1 MATQVELEP
10 GMVNSRLLASPLT
23 DSSNKTLMED
33 SPIIS
38 SDPKKPVPG
47 PKPRL
52 TPKPFALQRN
62 ATIRPI
68 LAPKPQSKPKPET
81 LSKPEP
87 PSKPKPTSPALK
99 SESTPASGPGSKPE
113 SPTLKPEP
121 SPPWNDPSKLAET
134 GSVVRSLA
142 SQSKP
147 AEWSSRSKAG
157 GSITR
162 AKSMGFL
169 GSVGLEEHASK
180 EGDEVVRRPQETRSS
195 KPRPVSAIFLP
206 DTTESSSSA
215 PPRLDR
221 RPLSSDLTSKFEPT
235 AQRQPTTGES
245 KENTPETPALED
257 GVRRREKDHTDLER
271 GFRKK
276 DVEGQDAKRL
286 ERTGS
291 GIKRR
296 ISLLMDSSSS
306 TLSVPATR
314 VAEPRSPVPPISDS
328 DGVVGVKQR
337 IKELTEDMSTAQ
349 APPQKP
355 LIKPRPLPTD
365 RTKRFA
371 SDAENT
377 SSSELK
383 SVLEGV
389 GELDKKPMDVP
400 SAGQIKPQEDQDLPD
415 NAPSGVQ
422 SVRASLYENVVEK
435 HSVQMMDDA
444 NSGFVKP
451 QPRRS
456 LSLRT
461 KGSSLLSSMDDE
473 DDRSLVKATYQNLA
487 SPSSPKR
494 FDHVFDMVM
503 AVEESRAVSEN
514 IPAAHLEEKALTL
527 RRSNAGEKQNS
538 VTDGIPGSEVNS
550 YTVGSSSLFKDKD
563 RQSTGSAIEK
573 GNTRYLR
580 VGALPKWDDTYVD
593 RVKDSEME
601 KQKEMLR
608 KMEEEIQR
616 QTEINI
622 AAKADMEE
630 VELENDL
637 EMEKENAVALRQPKV
652 PETMDQQITR
662 PRVTYFAVT
671 GQLNETVH
679 QRAGKDEEEMFRSKT
694 RAMAEDRVNPE
705 MAFEDFSVKA
715 GRRGFQNRVPSMRR
729 NPSLEFAY
737 KKSSPEGLQFGEGRE
752 GTQWHRG
759 QEKEKEY
766 QRAMEQELERQKL
779 AEYEKMKELEQQRE
793 LEKERERQRELEKER
808 ERQRELEKERE
819 RQRELEKERERQ
831 RELEKERERQREL
844 EKERERQRELE
855 KERERQRELEK
866 ERERQRELEKERE
879 RQRELEKER
888 ERQREL
894 EKERERQREL
904 EKERE
909 RQRELERQREMERL
923 KEIERQKQLEKERQI
938 QMEYERRAAERELE
952 QQREAERRQKE
963 LEREKERLLEEERM
977 KLREYEKQ
985 LEMERERR
993 LQEIERQK
1001 QRELERQIELERQKE
1016 QDRQKDMERQ
1026 KELEEMERWM
1036 QSERQKAQEREKQ
1049 REMDDL
1055 RQIQELERNQL
1066 LEFQLQKERDREKQ
1080 TIRKKQERID
1090 ERQREIEQEKRTVES
1105 PLRPKVLD
1113 LDNVNLGDRFGT
1125 SLSSDL
1131 SPTPRWRQPTNREE
1145 ELYKPSILDVDS
1157 FKNQTQ
1163 PGVSVDPFGM
1173 TAFSSLDSVRA
1184 NPITPTSRAKSVSPV
1199 HPQSLLQNLQ
1209 RDTPPQSQLQT
1220 QFQPTLS
1227 EQARLPPPLQPQV
1240 LNQPGLQGFATE
1252 RPKPQMQSQT
1262 VTPDWTP
1269 REHQFDVFDVSHG
1282 EVDVDEPLWLSS
1294 TESSK
1299 RPIGARQSNL
1309 EQILQRHEERI
1320 TGPLSPVQPPGP
1332 LPSTGPVR
1340 MPTPGLATSPGHI
1353 LTPERNLTADGLFA
1367 GSRKENQ
1374 TALSPL
1380 VTEPIWTPS
1389 WELVSQEPSK
1399 MQQRS
1404 TGSQEQSRIRSRS
1417 VNQRPAPAETSVDGP
1432 LARIRSRSA
1441 HRDKRQESL
1450 VCVCGDVKVCVGGD
1464 VRVCMCGDV
1473 KVCVGGDVRVCV
1485 CGDVKVCVCGDVKVC
1500 VCGDVKV
1507 CVGGDV
1513 KVCVG
1518 GDVRVC
1524 SQISRSLEMDY
1535 LGEKLTVAHTQV
1547 TDWVGS
1553 MRRSLQGAVTFVS
1566 NTVDRARGGE
1576 EGGGFK
1582 RAASLRSLANRS
1594 RESIRRFSVRSRQ
1607 HLRRRISSTSPTG
1620 APTSRRVRTQ
1630 RFICLNTSLTLFYL
1644 NTQPSFLLSL
1654 HTELHCEDQT
1664 TVEQSESSKVC
1675 SQCSSHKPRS
1685 VETSSV
1691 SLRVSDV
1698 SVSVPQEHLKQ
1709 SGQNECK
1716 DTDTLVQ
1723 ETDSQYGT
1731 WDTGLHTDDSLTPVT
1746 PSSDSNLVPSPRK
1759 PSLPQTLDQLSQE
1772 EQKEPLNFPQ
1782 SPTNLLDSSAQR
1794 SKAQLSKSCR
1804 RRRAPPSRA
1813 ARHSAV
1819 LADGLELGTD
1829 EWRFKDTTE
1838 DKPDSAKQQDDES
1851 DEEEPPR
1858 DARSSTSSQPQR
1870 VSLFPGVDASAL
1882 MAQLKKRGETDNQT
1896 DSSSPSQLS
1905 RSPKSPFL
1913 GRASRV
1919 LPPVGGKENGEES
1932 SPQWL
1937 KELKTKKRFSQIEND
1952 G

>member
-10 GMVNSRLLASPLT
+10 GMVNSRLLVSPLT

-33 SPIIS
+33 SSIIS

-68 LAPKPQSKPKPET
+68 LAPKPQPKPKPET

-99 SESTPASGPGSKPE
+99 SGTTPASGPGSKPE
-113 SPTLKPEP
+113 SPTLKTEP
-121 SPPWNDPSKLAET
+121 SPPWNDPSELKLAET
-134 GSVVRSLA
+134 GSVVRRTSLA

-147 AEWSSRSKAG
+147 VEWSSRSKTG

-169 GSVGLEEHASK
+169 GNVGSEEDGGK

-206 DTTESSSSA
+206 DTTESSSST

-235 AQRQPTTGES
+235 SQRQSTTGDS
-245 KENTPETPALED
+245 KENTPETPAPED

-271 GFRKK
+271 SFRKK
-276 DVEGQDAKRL
+276 DAEGQDAKRL

-314 VAEPRSPVPPISDS
+314 GAEPRSPVPPISDT

-337 IKELTEDMSTAQ
+337 IKELTEDMSTTQ

-355 LIKPRPLPTD
+355 QIKPRPLPTD

-377 SSSELK
+377 TSSEVK
-383 SVLEGV
+383 SVQEGV
-389 GELDKKPMDVP
+389 EELDKKPKDFA
-400 SAGQIKPQEDQDLPD
+400 SAGQRKPQEEPDLPA

-422 SVRASLYENVVEK
+422 TVRASLYENVVEK
-435 HSVQMMDDA
+435 HSVQMMEDA
-444 NSGFVKP
+444 NSGSVKP

-461 KGSSLLSSMDDE
+461 KGISLSSSMDDE

-494 FDHVFDMVM
+494 IDHVFDMVM

-527 RRSNAGEKQNS
+527 RRSNTGEKKNS
-538 VTDGIPGSEVNS
+538 VNDGILGNEENS
-550 YTVGSSSLFKDKD
+550 YTVGSSSLKGKE
-563 RQSTGSAIEK
+563 RQSTGSAMEK
-573 GNTRYLR
+573 SNTRYLR
-580 VGALPKWDDTYVD
+580 VGALPKWDDAYID
-593 RVKDSEME
+593 RVQDSEME
-601 KQKEMLR
+601 KQKEMVR
-608 KMEEEIQR
+608 KMEEELQR
-616 QTEINI
+616 QMEINI
-622 AAKADMEE
+622 AAKADIEE
-630 VELENDL
+630 VELENEI
-637 EMEKENAVALRQPKV
+637 EMEKENAAAYRQPTKV

-662 PRVTYFAVT
+662 PRATYFAVT
-671 GQLNETVH
+671 GQLNETIH
-679 QRAGKDEEEMFRSKT
+679 QRAGRDEEEMFRSEA
-694 RAMAEDRVNPE
+694 RPMAEDRLNPE
-705 MAFEDFSVKA
+705 TAFEDFSVKA
-715 GRRGFQNRVPSMRR
+715 GRRSFHNRVPSMRR

-737 KKSSPEGLQFGEGRE
+737 KKSSPEGLQIGEGRE
-752 GTQWHRG
+752 GTPWQRV

-766 QRAMEQELERQKL
+766 QRAMDQELERQKL
-779 AEYEKMKELEQQRE
+779 AEYEKVKELEQQRE

-855 KERERQRELEK
+855 KERERQRELER
-866 ERERQRELEKERE
+866 ERERQKEM
-879 RQRELEKER
+879 
-888 ERQREL
+888 
-894 EKERERQREL
+894 
-904 EKERE
+904 
-909 RQRELERQREMERL
+909 ERQREMEKL
-923 KEIERQKQLEKERQI
+923 KEIERQKQLEMERQI
-938 QMEYERRAAERELE
+938 QMEYERRRAERELE

-977 KLREYEKQ
+977 KLREYEKH
-985 LEMERERR
+985 LEMERQIK
-993 LQEIERQK
+993 LQETERQK

-1016 QDRQKDMERQ
+1016 QERQKEMERQ

-1055 RQIQELERNQL
+1055 KKIQELERNQL
-1066 LEFQLQKERDREKQ
+1066 LEFQLHKEHDREKQ
-1080 TIRKKQERID
+1080 TTRKKQERID
-1090 ERQREIEQEKRTVES
+1090 ERQRETEQERRTPES

-1113 LDNVNLGDRFGT
+1113 LDNVSLGDRFGT
-1125 SLSSDL
+1125 SLSSDQ

-1163 PGVSVDPFGM
+1163 PGVPVDPFGM

-1184 NPITPTSRAKSVSPV
+1184 NPMTQTSGAKSVSPV

-1209 RDTPPQSQLQT
+1209 RDTPPQSQLHAP
-1220 QFQPTLS
+1220 FQPALS

-1252 RPKPQMQSQT
+1252 RPKPQMPSQT
-1262 VTPDWTP
+1262 VTPDWTH
-1269 REHQFDVFDVSHG
+1269 REHPFDVFGTSHR
-1282 EVDVDEPLWLSS
+1282 EVAVDEPLWLSS

-1299 RPIGARQSNL
+1299 RPVGGRPSTL
-1309 EQILQRHEERI
+1309 EQILQRHEDRI
-1320 TGPLSPVQPPGP
+1320 TGPMSPSLSPGP
-1332 LPSTGPVR
+1332 IPSV
-1340 MPTPGLATSPGHI
+1340 GHI
-1353 LTPERNLTADGLFA
+1353 LTPERNLTADGLFT
-1367 GSRKENQ
+1367 SNRKENQ
-1374 TALSPL
+1374 TPLSPP

-1389 WELVSQEPSK
+1389 WETASQEPS
-1399 MQQRS
+1399 QIRQRS
-1404 TGSQEQSRIRSRS
+1404 TGSQEQSRMRSRS
-1417 VNQRPAPAETSVDGP
+1417 VHQRPAPVETSVDGP

-1450 VCVCGDVKVCVGGD
+1450 
-1464 VRVCMCGDV
+1464 
-1473 KVCVGGDVRVCV
+1473 
-1485 CGDVKVCVCGDVKVC
+1485 
-1500 VCGDVKV
+1500 
-1507 CVGGDV
+1507 
-1513 KVCVG
+1513 
-1518 GDVRVC
+1518 
-1524 SQISRSLEMDY
+1524 
-1535 LGEKLTVAHTQV
+1535 
-1547 TDWVGS
+1547 
-1553 MRRSLQGAVTFVS
+1553 
-1566 NTVDRARGGE
+1566 
-1576 EGGGFK
+1576 
-1582 RAASLRSLANRS
+1582 
-1594 RESIRRFSVRSRQ
+1594 
-1607 HLRRRISSTSPTG
+1607 
-1620 APTSRRVRTQ
+1620 
-1630 RFICLNTSLTLFYL
+1630 
-1644 NTQPSFLLSL
+1644 
-1654 HTELHCEDQT
+1654 
-1664 TVEQSESSKVC
+1664 
-1675 SQCSSHKPRS
+1675 
-1685 VETSSV
+1685 
-1691 SLRVSDV
+1691 
-1698 SVSVPQEHLKQ
+1698 EHLKQ
-1709 SGQNECK
+1709 SGQNEGK

-1759 PSLPQTLDQLSQE
+1759 PSLPQTPDQLSPE
-1772 EQKEPLNFPQ
+1772 EQEEPLNFPQ
-1782 SPTNLLDSSAQR
+1782 SPTTLLDSSAQR

-1819 LADGLELGTD
+1819 LSDGLELGTD

-1838 DKPDSAKQQDDES
+1838 DKPDLAKQQDEES
-1851 DEEEPPR
+1851 DEDEPTR
-1858 DARSSTSSQPQR
+1858 DSRTSTSSQPQR
-1870 VSLFPGVDASAL
+1870 VSLFPGMDPSAL

-1896 DSSSPSQLS
+1896 DGSSPTQLS

-1919 LPPVGGKENGEES
+1919 LPPVGSKENGEES